1 MSLEKEQEKIERI
14 YIDLENEL
22 LLNIAKKISSGKP
35 MEIDKWDESTGQP
48 IYGSGGVNEWQ
59 LERLKE
65 LNGLNKQNA
74 KIIAKYSGKTV
85 KEIEKIF
92 NRAKEIGTE
101 VNRGILDL
109 GIKAGVLNEVN
120 PKTEEEQVSFLLNS
134 AIQEV
139 LTTFNKQN
147 NSLLASAGEEYLNI
161 VNKVSSQVLA
171 GTKTVE
177 KAMQEA
183 VSQLAEKGL
192 TGFVA
197 RNGAK
202 WTPEAYTKM
211 VLRAN
216 TQNLTN
222 RIQDEQMR
230 LSGCDYIAIDQH
242 SGARP
247 KCSRDQGQIF
257 SLSGNQNSI
266 VDGKG
271 KKIKVRDWSTSSYG
285 QPDGILG
292 INCGHSRR
300 PFVPGV
306 SIHRDE
312 PIPQKENDEDYL
324 EKQKQRLYERTIRKN
339 KREIAMLKQTKAE
352 DSFIRM
358 KQNNLSTTRKEY
370 LEFLDKTGRTRITAN
385 EWIGST
391 SLSPKNE
398 TEVQKNKNEN
408 KQLTDQDIKFIT
420 DWVSSDSYKINDLL
434 RYNRKIS
441 SEWKTKID
449 GINSAIKKMPK
460 YEGTLVRVLEIKD
473 INTFLKDYKIDNSI
487 KYKEFLS
494 FSTKEGY
501 NNNANV
507 KIYVVSKNGRD
518 IRNFNADESEIL
530 YSINSSFIVRNIQQ
544 RDGIVYILLEEKMMK
559 IDKMH
564 DIPKAFPDKESKVK
578 PQTKEER
585 LGNMKKLLDIML
597 QFKDIDKKTYEKMYK
612 EEKEK
617 IEQEFSTK

>member
-92 NRAKEIGTE
+92 NRAKDIGTE

-120 PKTEEEQVSFLLNS
+120 PKTEEEQVSLLLNS

-161 VNKVSSQVLA
+161 VNKVSSQVLV

-211 VLRAN
+211 VLRTN

-257 SLSGNQNSI
+257 SLSGNQDQI

-339 KREIAMLKQTKAE
+339 KREIAMLKQTGAE
-352 DSFIRM
+352 PSYIKR
-358 KQNNLSTTRKEY
+358 KQNSLSDIRKEY

-391 SLSPKNE
+391 TLSPKTKEKATNSYQNWKAKE
-398 TEVQKNKNEN
+398 EKKKQDTGLIGLKNG
-408 KQLTDQDIKFIT
+408 D
-420 DWVSSDSYKINDLL
+420 V
-434 RYNRKIS
+434 
-441 SEWKTKID
+441 
-449 GINSAIKKMPK
+449 
-460 YEGTLVRVLEIKD
+460 EIKD
-473 INTFLKDYKIDNSI
+473 ISQHLFERKSFRDVPYEDMSDAFTKPLNIGTIKIDEKGRKSI
-487 KYKEFLS
+487 RYIGKKATITVNPDNGTITTVWKTGKDKIKKY
-494 FSTKEGY
+494 G
-501 NNNANV
+501 
-507 KIYVVSKNGRD
+507 
-518 IRNFNADESEIL
+518 
-530 YSINSSFIVRNIQQ
+530 
-544 RDGIVYILLEEKMMK
+544 
-559 IDKMH
+559 DK
-564 DIPKAFPDKESKVK
+564 
-578 PQTKEER
+578 
-585 LGNMKKLLDIML
+585 
-597 QFKDIDKKTYEKMYK
+597 
-612 EEKEK
+612 
-617 IEQEFSTK
+617 